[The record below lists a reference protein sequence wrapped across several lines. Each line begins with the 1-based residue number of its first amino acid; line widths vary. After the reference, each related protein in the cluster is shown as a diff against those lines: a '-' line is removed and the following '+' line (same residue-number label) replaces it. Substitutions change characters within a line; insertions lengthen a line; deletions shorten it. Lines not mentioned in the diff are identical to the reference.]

1 MPKPV
6 SFVHSGLVPAPIDRV
21 FAVLSDPNRFTEWM
35 PGCHEVA
42 PRDQP
47 VKKGAVYH
55 LAIAD
60 RNYRVEI
67 EIVDFS
73 PPNTIGWVEIRRRT
87 GNKVFI
93 ALEYHGGVT
102 KFTMKHITNPPSWR
116 AWLNGQFYR
125 RRDAW
130 RTFNRAL
137 QNLRKIVTR

>member
-6 SFVHSGLVPAPIDRV
+6 SFTHSGLLPAPIDRV
-21 FAVLSDPNRFTEWM
+21 FALLRDPSRFPEWL

-47 VKKGAVYH
+47 MKKGAVYH
-55 LAIAD
+55 LEIAD
-60 RNYRVEI
+60 HNYRVEI
-67 EIVDFS
+67 EIVDFN
-73 PPNTIGWVEIRRRT
+73 PPNTLGWVELRRRT
-87 GNKVFI
+87 GNKVYI
-93 ALEYHGGVT
+93 ALHYEGGVT
-102 KFTMKHITNPPSWR
+102 NFTMKHIWHPSGWR

-137 QNLRKIVTR
+137 QNLRKILTK